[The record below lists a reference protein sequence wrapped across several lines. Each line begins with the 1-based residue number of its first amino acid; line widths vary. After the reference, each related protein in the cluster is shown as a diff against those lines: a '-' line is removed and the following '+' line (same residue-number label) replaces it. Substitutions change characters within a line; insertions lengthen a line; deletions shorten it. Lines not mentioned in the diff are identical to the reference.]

1 MAVRRVTHR
10 YGSVV
15 DFLEDHQ
22 GILGQGALLLPP
34 DAAQGDLA
42 AELKLDLLIPPLGRL
57 GPIPAQVVNRAADG
71 SVALRI
77 AEWPVAVQV
86 RIDEL
91 LAAVSDLRQ
100 WFLDSGQ
107 LAVAGQAGLADATR
121 PATVAGSASQ
131 MAMSSEDSPDAAGA
145 PRVRGFAVPDLSSVA
160 PDHSGDCETKALR
173 RILMDLAIEKK
184 TGLLTLHQPGG
195 RTRYG
200 FWSVGGPV
208 GWRTDPLVEGEVMGV
223 LLAKAE
229 QITRDQLRE
238 SLEIMQRTGCR
249 QGDAF
254 IEMGVMNF
262 AQLVMVLGKQV
273 EFITQRM
280 LLEHDGTWTFHS
292 LDQLPE
298 RFLPVPLRVPGLV
311 FRGLFQQARGM
322 KGNALFRSLGRYLDQ
337 YLQIP
342 QTSIDLIPEVR
353 FSPVETKLVETI
365 RSGSWRLRELYAVSP
380 MSRAVTAAMMW
391 ALIELDFVSFQA
403 TQDDSRVFAQLQVI
417 IDRKKAQVYKGN
429 HFDVLEV
436 HWICLTDEAEA
447 AYRRLKE
454 EFEPS
459 RYTSLGATA
468 VTDVARIN
476 EKLDESR
483 QVLCNETQ
491 RREYRKAVIEHAKIL
506 DSAALL
512 AKQGEMGILRHDRR
526 AATTC
531 YAKATELVPGHP
543 EYRAGLVRAR
553 SIGGA

>member
-34 DAAQGDLA
+34 DAARGELA

-77 AEWPVAVQV
+77 AEWPVAVQA

-91 LAAVSDLRQ
+91 LVAVADLRQ

-107 LAVAGQAGLADATR
+107 LAVAGQAGSADAAR
-121 PATVAGSASQ
+121 PAT
-131 MAMSSEDSPDAAGA
+131 AAGA
-145 PRVRGFAVPDLSSVA
+145 APQLNTLSGDSQVSDGALSARGFAVPDLSSVA
-160 PDHSGDCETKALR
+160 PDLSGDCEPKTLR
-173 RILMDLAIEKK
+173 KILVDLAIEKK
-184 TGLLTLHQPGG
+184 TGLLTIQQPGG

-200 FWSVGGPV
+200 FWSAGGPV

-229 QITRDQLRE
+229 QISPDQLRE
-238 SLEIMQRTGCR
+238 SLKIMQRTGCR

-254 IEMGVMNF
+254 IEMGAMNF

-273 EFITQRM
+273 EFITQRV
-280 LLEHDGTWTFHS
+280 LLENDGTWTFHS
-292 LDQLPE
+292 LNQLPE
-298 RFLPVPLRVPGLV
+298 RFLPVPLRAPGLV
-311 FRGLFQQARGM
+311 FRALFQQARGM

-337 YLQIP
+337 YLLIP
-342 QTSIDLIPEVR
+342 QKFANIIPELR
-353 FSPVETKLVETI
+353 FSPAETKLVETI
-365 RSGSWRLRELYAVSP
+365 QSGSWRLRELYAVSP
-380 MSRAVTAAMMW
+380 MSRAVTAAVMW
-391 ALIELDFVSFQA
+391 AMIELNFVSFRA
-403 TQDDSRVFAQLQVI
+403 TQDESRVFAQLQVI

-436 HWICLTDEAEA
+436 HWICLTDEVEA

-459 RYTSLGATA
+459 RFAPLGATA
-468 VTDVARIN
+468 VTEITRIN
-476 EKLDESR
+476 AQLDESR
-483 QVLCNETQ
+483 QVLCDETQ
-491 RREYRKAVIEHAKIL
+491 RREYRKAVVEQAKIL
-506 DSAALL
+506 DSASLL
-512 AKQGEMGILRHDRR
+512 GQQGEMAILRHDRR
-526 AATTC
+526 AAVTC

-543 EYRAGLVRAR
+543 EYRGGLVRAR
-553 SIGGA
+553 SIGG